1 MTLKDLQVG
10 LVHRYR
16 SLADVKVSLVE
27 IALQISKLSPTDLT
41 PDSSKYRLHYTTNLF
56 LAYLEADIL
65 HYLERKGESLTS
77 LPHRYLAESYL
88 EVGGGLGSHE
98 FGSTGLREVLER
110 RIEAIKKNRLSS
122 ILEDILGLPDPSRP
136 YYKGYLERSDEVL
149 VLLSFL
155 GFTPE
160 QITDEIERILK

>member
-1 MTLKDLQVG
+1 MALSSYDG
-10 LVHRYR
+10 VHRAYPVSDR
-16 SLADVKVSLVE
+16 MSQPRHADRALAPGIDHVVV
-27 IALQISKLSPTDLT
+27 
-41 PDSSKYRLHYTTNLF
+41 R
-56 LAYLEADIL
+56 AYQGVVNSG
-65 HYLERKGESLTS
+65 HGLTS